1 MYFEICKFSC
11 WLTCQKLDTYFERCD
26 CKVLNIYHT
35 LQSHLEGVLP
45 YSNVIETY
53 LNANA
58 CMVHMVHTM
67 YQLIVTKCMRSS
79 YAWSFGNSPQKI
91 PNFVGEEVIHGGS
104 Y

>member
-45 YSNVIETY
+45 YSKDWNILKRECTY
-53 LNANA
+53 G
-58 CMVHMVHTM
+58 T
-67 YQLIVTKCMRSS
+67 Y
-79 YAWSFGNSPQKI
+79 
-91 PNFVGEEVIHGGS
+91 GS
-104 Y
+104 YYALTHYTLSPVSLEFDFKDL